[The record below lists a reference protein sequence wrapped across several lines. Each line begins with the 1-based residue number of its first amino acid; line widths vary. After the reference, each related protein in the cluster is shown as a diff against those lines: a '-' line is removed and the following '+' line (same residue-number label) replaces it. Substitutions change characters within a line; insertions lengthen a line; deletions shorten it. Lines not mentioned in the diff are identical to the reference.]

1 MSQKTNNRP
10 LHDRSRHLNDNEN
23 QSLIQ
28 LIEREDG
35 VVSAARFVSDGGWT
49 IFGNHL
55 LLGRRFRRWPR
66 LLFNSGYQG
75 HLDTPNGSKRTLEL
89 FVL

>member
-55 LLGRRFRRWPR
+55 LL
-66 LLFNSGYQG
+66 
-75 HLDTPNGSKRTLEL
+75 
-89 FVL
+89 